1 MMNLILQ
8 KTKQGIL
15 LTTLLLICLTLFT
28 NKVKAQE
35 LKETDPRAKAITDA
49 MSNSALEWNKGD
61 LKDFVSLY
69 DPSATMMMPGGPVG
83 LDSIKSLYEKK
94 YFKGGMP
101 KQNLR
106 YTDMKV
112 RLLGDNYALL
122 TGGFTLYG
130 NNLPER
136 SGRYSLVMI
145 LTKHGWMI
153 LHDHS
158 S

>member
-1 MMNLILQ
+1 
-8 KTKQGIL
+8 
-15 LTTLLLICLTLFT
+15 
-28 NKVKAQE
+28 
-35 LKETDPRAKAITDA
+35 
-49 MSNSALEWNKGD
+49 
-61 LKDFVSLY
+61 
-69 DPSATMMMPGGPVG
+69 
-83 LDSIKSLYEKK
+83 
-94 YFKGGMP
+94 
-101 KQNLR
+101 
-106 YTDMKV
+106 MKV